1 MFSINTTE
9 KFELIVI
16 FDNNDSK
23 EELLGITEIEQTLEN
38 VNLKLYIKESECPN
52 VVFVECETNCI
63 EAAKQI
69 KKTPSKMIS
78 RIVPINSVLKSNFE
92 DIISKIR
99 ELCLQILESGDTFNI
114 ICEVMK
120 NTELTEQQISNV
132 VKSELRDINLKFDD
146 ENPKWVIYIGV
157 IGENTGISIL
167 KSNVFNLL
175 LYQEK

>member
-157 IGENTGISIL
+157 IGENSGISIL
-167 KSNVFNLL
+167 KSNVFNLISF
-175 LYQEK
+175 QE

>member
-167 KSNVFNLL
+167 KSNVFNLISSK
-175 LYQEK
+175 E